1 MKMTSS
7 DIVTVTVEI
16 AAPKI
21 EITNVEFTAISPSSS
36 PRTMQEKASIVMR
49 A

>member
-7 DIVTVTVEI
+7 DIVTVTVKI

-21 EITNVEFTAISPSSS
+21 EIVNVEFSAISPSLTHSM
-36 PRTMQEKASIVMR
+36 RGEIAKAR
-49 A
+49 

>member
-7 DIVTVTVEI
+7 DIVTATVKI

-21 EITNVEFTAISPSSS
+21 EIVNVEFTAVSPSSS
-36 PRTMQEKASIVMR
+36 PRTMQEKIVTKV
-49 A
+49 

>member
-1 MKMTSS
+1 MKMTAS
-7 DIVTVTVEI
+7 DIVTVTVKI

-21 EITNVEFTAISPSSS
+21 EIVNVELTAVSPSSS
-36 PRTMQEKASIVMR
+36 PRAMQEKIVTK